1 MLDKQLKL
9 AFALTSLT
17 VLVAPVSAAPLVSLV
32 DWDFNIDGTLYLA
45 PGTYSPPAPGQL
57 PSAINVSAFNFSTS
71 PTSGGGLGTITITLN
86 TVGSHTVDV
95 YLDHEIDE
103 SVNGFSNE
111 TGTAS
116 GSPAAGQSWEID
128 EPGFGTAYTG
138 DIFDNFTASALDNQI
153 FYDANTQQS
162 GSLPD
167 DVAMALG
174 WDFLLAVDEIATMN
188 FIVSETVPGSGFY
201 LSQTDPNSNIYF
213 YSTLTIQ
220 QGQGPSVPEPA
231 TALLLSIGLAGLAG
245 RRYWRGNA
253 C

>member
-1 MLDKQLKL
+1 MLHKQLKS
-9 AFALTSLT
+9 AFGLTALIGLT
-17 VLVAPVSAAPLVSLV
+17 APANAALVSLYE
-32 DWDFNIDGTLYLA
+32 WGFNLDGAAYL
-45 PGTYSPPAPGQL
+45 TPAPL
-57 PSAINVSAFNFSTS
+57 PAAINASGFNFST
-71 PTSGGGLGTITITLN
+71 GLGTITITLN